1 MLERTLVKFLKI
13 FDMAT
18 LRFSDSLQ
26 VISNSFYNK
35 LIYMHINL
43 LQLCKNR
50 DNLLCGMMM
59 NMILKFEKYWGCEVN
74 QKNLL

>member
-26 VISNSFYNK
+26 VISNSFYNE

-50 DNLLCGMMM
+50 DNLLSGMTM
-59 NMILKFEKYWGCEVN
+59 NMMLKFEKYWGCEVN

>member
-1 MLERTLVKFLKI
+1 
-13 FDMAT
+13 MAT

-26 VISNSFYNK
+26 VISNSFYNE

-50 DNLLCGMMM
+50 DNLLSGMMM
-59 NMILKFEKYWGCEVN
+59 TMMLKFEKYWG
-74 QKNLL
+74 L

>member
-1 MLERTLVKFLKI
+1 MKFLKI
-13 FDMAT
+13 FYMAT

-26 VISNSFYNK
+26 VISNSFYNE

-43 LQLCKNR
+43 LQLYKNR
-50 DNLLCGMMM
+50 DNLLSGMMM

>member
-1 MLERTLVKFLKI
+1 
-13 FDMAT
+13 MAT

-26 VISNSFYNK
+26 VISNSFYNE

-50 DNLLCGMMM
+50 DNLLSGMMM
-59 NMILKFEKYWGCEVN
+59 TMILKFEKYWGCEVN

>member
-1 MLERTLVKFLKI
+1 
-13 FDMAT
+13 
-18 LRFSDSLQ
+18 
-26 VISNSFYNK
+26 
-35 LIYMHINL
+35 MHINL